1 MTRTNKQIKKQCQES
16 RGFSLIELMVSL
28 SVFAIIMVASV
39 GTLLTMVDANAKAQ
53 ALYTAT
59 TNLSFALDS
68 ITREIRMGY
77 NYYCSDNLSDLPADN
92 STKNCDGTDSTPID
106 GNSIAFHRERDDV
119 RMGYRLNSNDEIEQ
133 NVGSGWE
140 AITSHDE
147 IRITSFKLVVQNSE
161 PYYSSMGGGD
171 DNQPVVDMQVVGYV
185 RNGLETDT
193 DFNIQSH
200 IVQRRLDL
208 R

>member
-1 MTRTNKQIKKQCQES
+1 MNQQINKRKKQHKTN

-68 ITREIRMGY
+68 VTREIRMGY
-77 NYYCSDNLSDLPADN
+77 NYYCSNNMASLPNNN
-92 STKNCDGTDSTPID
+92 STRNCDGTGGTSLG

-119 RMGYRLNSNDEIEQ
+119 HMGYRLNGSTDKIEQ
-133 NVGSGWE
+133 KVENGDWE
-140 AITSHDE
+140 PVTSSD
-147 IRITSFKLVVQNSE
+147 LVVTSLTFVARNTE
-161 PYYSSMGGGD
+161 PYSPSRTD
-171 DNQPVVDMQVVGYV
+171 DDQPIVDMQVVGYV